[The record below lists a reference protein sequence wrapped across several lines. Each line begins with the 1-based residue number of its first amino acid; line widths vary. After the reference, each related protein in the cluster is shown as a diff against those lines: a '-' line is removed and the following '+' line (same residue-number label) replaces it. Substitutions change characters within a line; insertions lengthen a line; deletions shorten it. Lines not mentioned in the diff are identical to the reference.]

1 MSMDLPDPLTAALAE
16 DLLDQAAVVPAMSGS
31 IPDMKKLRDRCLEAG
46 IAVMVGCPPGAAG
59 KG

>member
-1 MSMDLPDPLTAALAE
+1 MDPLTAAKAE
-16 DLLDQAAVVPAMSGS
+16 DLLADAALVPAMSGS

-46 IAVMVGCPPGAAG
+46 IPALVGCPPGSG